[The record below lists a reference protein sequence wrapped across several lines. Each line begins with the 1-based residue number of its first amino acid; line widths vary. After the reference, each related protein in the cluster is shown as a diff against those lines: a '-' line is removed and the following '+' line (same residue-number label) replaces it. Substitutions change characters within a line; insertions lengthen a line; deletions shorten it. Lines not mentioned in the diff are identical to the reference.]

1 MISRARWTDLGPRIV
16 TALVLA
22 AAAGTAI
29 VAGGVALAALA
40 VVAGG
45 VLTWELAHMTRG
57 QEGPDLSIP
66 LALLASLVLALILF
80 LPGARW
86 PVALLLA
93 PALSGVLTP
102 RREGAL
108 FAAASFVIM
117 LATVALVMLRE
128 VPGLAGLLAVVLA
141 VIACDVAGY
150 FAGRALGG
158 PKLWPRVSPNK
169 TWSGTVAGWLAA
181 FVIGLGFWLAGA
193 GGVALLWLLPLIAL
207 ASQAGDIAE
216 SALKRRMGV
225 KDSSA
230 LLPGHGG
237 LMDRFDGLSFALIL
251 ALGLAPFLP
260 VAAAAAVAG

>member
-1 MISRARWTDLGPRIV
+1 MIVSARWGDLAPRIV

-22 AAAGTAI
+22 AVAGGAV
-29 VAGGVALAALA
+29 VAGGVALVALA

-45 VLTWELAHMTRG
+45 LMTWELARMTRG
-57 QEGPDLSIP
+57 HEGPDLSIP
-66 LALLASLVLALILF
+66 LGLLAAVALALILC
-80 LPGARW
+80 LPDARW
-86 PVALLLA
+86 PVALVLA
-93 PALSGVLTP
+93 PALAGVLTP

-108 FAAASFVIM
+108 FAAGSFVIM
-117 LATVALVMLRE
+117 TATLAFVVLRE
-128 VPGLAGLLAVVLA
+128 TPGLAGLLAVVLT
-141 VIACDVAGY
+141 VVACDVAGY

-181 FVIGLGFWLAGA
+181 FVIGAGFRLAGA
-193 GGVALLWLLPLIAL
+193 GSVTLLWLLPLIAA

-251 ALGLAPFLP
+251 ALVMGPLLS
-260 VAAAAAVAG
+260 AAMVAG